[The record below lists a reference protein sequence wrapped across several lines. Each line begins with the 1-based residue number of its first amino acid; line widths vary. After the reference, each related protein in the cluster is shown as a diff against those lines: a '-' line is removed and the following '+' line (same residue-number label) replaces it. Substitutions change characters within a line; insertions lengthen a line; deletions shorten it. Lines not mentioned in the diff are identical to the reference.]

1 MNNYIEDLIEK
12 PNDIYK
18 FLEKYISV
26 FNAGW
31 KAKLQPAS
39 EEEIS
44 NLKKVSGF
52 EELGY
57 DIPDEYLAF
66 LRYMGKNDGGL
77 ISDFFEGY
85 TDIDNI
91 INYYISDREVLFQY
105 FIQKNQLILYIGYI
119 SGEPDLFIDVKN
131 NTTHDIHWSSENE
144 CYKDTYAESF
154 DKFLMQITFMT
165 YEQKKYKN
173 KIYFNGT
180 WQDTIE
186 LIRQYGNE
194 KIMRSVCQI
203 AENQGFKTAWFSD
216 KWHYCG
222 FKENSYLFVYRDFG
236 FYGYVVSNNMD
247 EVGNIVN
254 DLNNLLNTKVRE
266 MILE

>member
-1 MNNYIEDLIEK
+1 MDNDLKKITTK
-12 PNDIYK
+12 PNDIYR
-18 FLEKYISV
+18 FLSDYICQ
-26 FNAGW
+26 FDPDW
-31 KAKLQPAS
+31 ICKIEPAS
-39 EEEIS
+39 EEEIAE
-44 NLKKVSGF
+44 LKKESGF

-57 DIPDEYLAF
+57 NIPDEYLAF

-77 ISDFFEGY
+77 ISNFFEGY

-91 INYYISDREVLFQY
+91 IYYYINDREVLFQY

-131 NTTHDIHWSSENE
+131 NTTHDIHWSCENE

-180 WQDTIE
+180 WQDTIK
-186 LIRQYGNE
+186 LIREYGNE
-194 KIMRSVCQI
+194 KIMRFICQI
-203 AENQGFKTAWFSD
+203 AENHGFNTAWFSD
-216 KWHYCG
+216 KYHYCG
-222 FKENSYLFVYRDFG
+222 FKENSYLFVYRDFA
-236 FYGYVVSNNMD
+236 FYGYLVSNNMD
-247 EVGNIVN
+247 EVGNVVN
-254 DLNNLLNTKVRE
+254 DLNNLLNTQVQ
-266 MILE
+266 